1 MQEMQEDPLEK
12 EMALHPGI
20 LARRIPRTE
29 EPGGLQYTGSQR
41 VKHDWAIELSHN
53 LVYIFG
59 VTSTAYLVERR
70 WGNWATHSLP
80 PLVPLSCRNA
90 CPLPT
95 VSFSSS
101 LYPLPLLLHPLCVFS
116 SSLSPIQNPHLA
128 CFPKLSS
135 FAIEISKFQI
145 SSHDVNIF
153 TSSSICC
160 KSESISFPSGSASLS
175 LVEENYCL
183 NLLSECLFL

>member
-1 MQEMQEDPLEK
+1 M
-12 EMALHPGI
+12 
-20 LARRIPRTE
+20 
-29 EPGGLQYTGSQR
+29 
-41 VKHDWAIELSHN
+41 
-53 LVYIFG
+53 
-59 VTSTAYLVERR
+59 VERR
-70 WGNWATHSLP
+70 RGNRATHSLP
-80 PLVPLSCRNA
+80 PLVALSCRNA
-90 CPLPT
+90 CPLLT
-95 VSFSSS
+95 VSLSSS
-101 LYPLPLLLHPLCVFS
+101 LYPLPLLLHLLYVFN
-116 SSLSPIQNPHLA
+116 SSLSPIQSPHLA

-160 KSESISFPSGSASLS
+160 KSISISFPSGSASLS